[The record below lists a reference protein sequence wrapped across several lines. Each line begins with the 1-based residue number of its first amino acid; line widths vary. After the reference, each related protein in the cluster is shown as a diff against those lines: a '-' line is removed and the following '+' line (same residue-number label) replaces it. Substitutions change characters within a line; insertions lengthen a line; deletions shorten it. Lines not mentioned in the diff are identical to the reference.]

1 MTYTGIVHG
10 LPDTAYH
17 AAAGLSSTGAKKL
30 LKSPAHF
37 AWSLS
42 HPQEPKAEFDVG
54 TATHSRVLGVGSQV
68 EVYPDDVLAKNGS
81 TNTNAAREFEEAC
94 RAEGKIPLK
103 KVQYNVV
110 RLMSESVLAH
120 PIARALLEQKAGRP
134 EVSVFARDTEFEID
148 VRCRF
153 DFLGDIAVDLKT
165 TSGEAS
171 PEGFARSVASF
182 GYDVQQ
188 AHYRHTHEL
197 VTGEAPRFIFV
208 AVEAAAPY
216 LTSVNVL
223 DEDFSRIGIA
233 KARRARELYAE
244 GVHSGTWPGYSQ
256 EIGICRP
263 PVYSIYEFQDKYEAV
278 GVQERVVH

>member
-54 TATHSRVLGVGSQV
+54 TATHSRVLGVGAQA

-94 RAEGKIPLK
+94 RADGKIPLK

-120 PIARALLEQKAGRP
+120 PIARAIIEQGRP
-134 EVSVFARDTEFEID
+134 EVSVFTRDPEFDID
-148 VRCRF
+148 IRCRF
-153 DFLGDIAVDLKT
+153 DTLGDIAGDLKT
-165 TSGEAS
+165 TSGEADAN
-171 PEGFARSVASF
+171 GFSRSVASF
-182 GYDVQQ
+182 GYDVSH
-188 AHYRHTHEL
+188 AHYLHTYEL
-197 VTGEAPRFIFV
+197 VTGERPRFLFIV
-208 AVEAAAPY
+208 VENSAPY
-216 LTSVNVL
+216 LTAVHVL
-223 DEDFSRIGIA
+223 DDDFARIGEA
-233 KARRARELYAE
+233 KARRARELYANGIHNGE
-244 GVHSGTWPGYSQ
+244 WPGYSQ
-256 EIGICRP
+256 DIGIVRP
-263 PVYSIYEFQDKYEAV
+263 PMFEVYAYQDKYEGAAA
-278 GVQERVVH
+278 